1 MVCKSAGCVCFLF
14 YFFLNNK
21 TQTVKKYI
29 LKELIYMG
37 TGKSDK
43 GVVGKYPMASKRKG
57 KVGEGVDFIQKNLT
71 SVPEID
77 KSLQNRKEF

>member
-1 MVCKSAGCVCFLF
+1 
-14 YFFLNNK
+14 
-21 TQTVKKYI
+21 
-29 LKELIYMG
+29 MG